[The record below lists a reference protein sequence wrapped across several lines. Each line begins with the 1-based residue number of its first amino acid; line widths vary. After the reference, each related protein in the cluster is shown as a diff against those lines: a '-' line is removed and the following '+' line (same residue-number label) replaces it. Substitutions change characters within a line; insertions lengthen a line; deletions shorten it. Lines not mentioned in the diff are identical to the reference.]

1 MKLSEVV
8 PRINI
13 VPFNRRFVHS
23 AQQAR
28 PTSQISHTVFP
39 SVFVKQRQLLRSAKP
54 STIQKYQDYLEPIS
68 SFSLKQQ
75 QQSDYQ
81 SLITMPT
88 RPTFDPNALRRVQ
101 SSFVTNNPKEK
112 QQKEIERELTKN
124 EQKLVKKLQ
133 NQEYILKQWS
143 KINGIDIEQQ
153 LKFRE

>member
-1 MKLSEVV
+1 M
-8 PRINI
+8 P
-13 VPFNRRFVHS
+13 
-23 AQQAR
+23 
-28 PTSQISHTVFP
+28 
-39 SVFVKQRQLLRSAKP
+39 VKQRQLLRSAKP